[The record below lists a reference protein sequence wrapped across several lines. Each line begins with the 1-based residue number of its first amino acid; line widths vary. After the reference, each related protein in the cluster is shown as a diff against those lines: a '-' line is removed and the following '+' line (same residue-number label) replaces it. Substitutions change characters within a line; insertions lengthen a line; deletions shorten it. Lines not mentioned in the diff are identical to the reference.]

1 MLTPDQDAGSLR
13 MQAILEMLTALKCKM
28 TFVADNLE
36 YRQPYVAELQRRG
49 VEVMFAPYIG
59 SIAALL
65 DVRGTEFDV
74 IVMARHYIAI
84 KHIEAVRAFAPH
96 ALCVFDTVD
105 LHFLREERLAE
116 LEGSA
121 PAKAAA
127 RLKRNEEL
135 ALIRKADVTLVV
147 SPTEKALLDISA
159 KLSAAPLWV
168 ETSTVGPQASA
179 RVAQTLSTSKGAY
192 LRAPISGSTN
202 LAES

>member
-96 ALCVFDTVD
+96 ADRKST
-105 LHFLREERLAE
+105 RLN
-116 LEGSA
+116 S
-121 PAKAAA
+121 
-127 RLKRNEEL
+127 
-135 ALIRKADVTLVV
+135 
-147 SPTEKALLDISA
+147 SH
-159 KLSAAPLWV
+159 
-168 ETSTVGPQASA
+168 
-179 RVAQTLSTSKGAY
+179 
-192 LRAPISGSTN
+192 
-202 LAES
+202 